1 MKVKFLVVLIVAWS
15 FNLYAVPGFIVH
27 QGYMEDSNGNP
38 VSGTYSLVIGIY
50 ESPDKDDILFEQE
63 LSVSVIDGF
72 YTVEIDD
79 SAIIPL
85 FDVDKDL
92 YLEISVD
99 GKRGSPRQKIGAVPY
114 AFYAM
119 KAYDVIGDI
128 HPKSIY
134 INGNQVIDETGKY
147 TGPIAAV
154 TSITAGDGL
163 NGGTITSTGTI
174 SLKDEYLDGS
184 AFDSRFINNNEP
196 DSIYTD
202 MVRDSA
208 ITGQKIAPASI
219 SLNHLSNSGC
229 SSGQIMKYNGSTWEC
244 NQDLN
249 STYTNGAGLNL
260 DGNTFSVNFAGS
272 GTATTVARSDH
283 NHDAVYASILHHHDE
298 RYAPIGHNHD
308 PVYVNTSGDTMTG
321 GLDIHI
327 DPSGVN
333 DPVALTTSNGSILF
347 EGPEGVTPAKG
358 EGIRFMWIP
367 SRSAL
372 RAGYA
377 FSDEWDDYN
386 IGKGSIALGTSVVAS
401 GDESISMGTSIA
413 VSGSNGI
420 AIGRHISSKGVGS
433 ITIGSG
439 DDFSPIGGPLI
450 NNSDNTIALGTNSQ
464 SPTLVITP
472 GSGGTTTGMVGIGV
486 TSPVTKLDVD
496 GGIKTKVEAIMPERV
511 ISYTPTAYLL
521 QEPDIKCSSNNVG
534 EMRIF
539 TLPNPGGGA
548 AEKTDMLCA
557 CMRDPDGT
565 PMWHCYK

>member
-1 MKVKFLVVLIVAWS
+1 MKVKSLVVLIVVWS

-38 VSGTYSLVIGIY
+38 VSGVHSLVIGIY
-50 ESPDKDDILFEQE
+50 ESPDGNDDILFEQV
-63 LSVSVIDGF
+63 LSVAVIDGF

-79 SAIIPL
+79 SAIIPV

-99 GKRGSPRQKIGAVPY
+99 GRKGRPRQKIGAVPY

-134 INGNQVIDETGKY
+134 INGKQVIDEAGKY
-147 TGPIAAV
+147 TGPISAV

-196 DSIYTD
+196 DSIDTN
-202 MVRDSA
+202 MVKDSA
-208 ITGQKIAPASI
+208 ITDRKIAPASI

-229 SSGQIMKYNGSTWEC
+229 SIGQIMKYNGSAWEC

-249 STYTNGAGLNL
+249 STYTNGVGLSLAGNV
-260 DGNTFSVNFAGS
+260 FSVNFG
-272 GTATTVARSDH
+272 GNGIATTVSRSDH
-283 NHDAVYASILHHHDE
+283 NHDIW
-298 RYAPIGHNHD
+298 
-308 PVYVNTSGDTMTG
+308 YVIKSGDTMTG
-321 GLDIHI
+321 RLSIDI
-327 DPSGVN
+327 DPSSVP
-333 DPVALTTSNGSILF
+333 PVALTTSNGSILF
-347 EGPEGVTPAKG
+347 AGREGITPAKG
-358 EGIRFMWIP
+358 KGIRFMWIP
-367 SRSAL
+367 SKIAL
-372 RAGYA
+372 RAGSA
-377 FSDEWDDYN
+377 SSDEWDDFN
-386 IGKGSIALGTSVVAS
+386 IGEGSIALGNSVIAS
-401 GDESISMGTSIA
+401 GEESISIGRSISVAGT
-413 VSGSNGI
+413 NGI
-420 AIGRHISSKGVGS
+420 AIGRHIHSKGVGS

-450 NNSDNTIALGTNSQ
+450 NNSKNTIALGTNSQ

-472 GSGGTTTGMVGIGV
+472 GSGGYTTGRVGIGV
-486 TSPVTKLDVD
+486 SSPVAKLDVD
-496 GGIKTKVEAIMPERV
+496 GGIKTKVEEIRPLGI
-511 ISYTPTAYLL
+511 ISYTPEAYIL
-521 QEPDIKCSSNNVG
+521 EKPDIPCSVDNLG

-539 TLPNPGGGA
+539 AVLPPGGGTNT
-548 AEKTDMLCA
+548 TDMFCA
-557 CMRDPDGT
+557 CMRYNNNIHF
-565 PMWHCYK
+565 MWHCYK